1 MANKETMWSVLLHLG
16 TNMWN
21 EEGNLRGRGENR
33 SNRCASPVLLFN
45 RELWDENILKLIAA
59 GANALIIDVGEAL
72 FYESHPE
79 LAVKGSFTHDEMR
92 AEVERLKAMGFEVIP
107 KLNFSACHDIWLK
120 EYSWM
125 LSTPIYYQVCKD
137 VIREVAE
144 VFKPKYFHIGMDEET
159 ADHQRNFNVAVIRQF
174 DQWWKDFYFLV
185 NEVEKYNARPWIWSD
200 YMWHNEEVFLQKMP
214 KSVIQSNWYY
224 SPEFSGMPAEDFRN
238 VRLRC
243 FDNMDK
249 AGFDQVPTGSTFS
262 SPKNFEGLVRYS
274 MEHISPEHTMGFM
287 HTTWER
293 VAEGWLHHHDTCA
306 ENIKEAIKIYK

>member
-1 MANKETMWSVLLHLG
+1 MAINQTMWSVLLHLG

-45 RELWDENILKLIAA
+45 RKLWDENILKLKAA
-59 GANALIIDVGEAL
+59 GANTLIIDVGESL

-79 LAVKGSFTHDEMR
+79 LAVKGSFTHAEMR
-92 AEVERLKAMGFEVIP
+92 AEVERLKAMGFEVVP

-125 LSTPIYYQVCKD
+125 LSTPTYYQVCKD

-159 ADHQRNFNVAVIRQF
+159 ADHQRNFNIAVIRQF

-185 NEVEKYNARPWIWSD
+185 DEVEKYGARAWIWSD
-200 YMWHNEEVFLQKMP
+200 YMWHHEELFLQKMP

-224 SPEFSGMPAEDFRN
+224 SGAFSGIPADDNLN

-243 FDNMDK
+243 FGTLDK

-262 SPKNFEGLVRYS
+262 ARENFEGLVRYS
-274 MEHISPEHTMGFM
+274 MEHISPEHTLGFM

-293 VAEGWLHHHDTCA
+293 VAEGWLDKHEMCA
-306 ENIKEAIKIYK
+306 QTLKEAIEIYK